1 MSIDFDSG
9 ALAIQ
14 HEEEVYDQEDYER
27 EQELHQLLTD
37 LPDDMLED
45 SRDISS
51 PELNYS
57 GCSANSGTGR
67 VQQTWEQK
75 QDWSRH
81 QEVSSNPGAKDA
93 CFTTDYTLHNG
104 HNGEYDDHY
113 GCDQYQT
120 DYMYNQEDEQV
131 KEHEPQ
137 VDNELQHNRWSDSH
151 KLEEHQCTYEKG
163 GYSFPHANSNEAP
176 GENCMNG
183 DSYESDYYHL
193 PNSYLQAGGYNN
205 GICKS
210 NGQNGFGN
218 HLGKIPDYHPNQRV
232 LQHFIAPEHAATETP
247 DSYKVKYN
255 PYPAAHPPRGNFNPD
270 ETKEAD
276 KGFDQMQKDFLNT
289 GESSA
294 EAHQF
299 AQLQI
304 LYNARGRQL
313 DELQQKLEE
322 RARDIRYLN
331 HQLAIVKGEKDGL
344 ALRSQNSQTL
354 LQDAKE
360 LEVKLQGEI
369 KALEAKVQGLTI
381 SEEESMK
388 NMKIA
393 EAAMDSM
400 QQQMLE
406 LRRSESLTRAREQ
419 HDNVIGVLKQ
429 KHDETILAMQ
439 QKLDAACSALEEQKD
454 NCKRLEEQV
463 KQLERQQE
471 EAKLEK
477 AEIINGLTKSLEA
490 SQLQCR
496 ELLQTGSMQEIT
508 QLRIKLQQVQSAKK
522 ISDSMNKALQEE
534 MTDFKEQISLYE
546 SAAKI
551 DAFIKETP
559 DQTEALL
566 TDSYVDL
573 GIKKGNWKVPR
584 FQSTVRREDSDKMS
598 KDEVILDLKVEL
610 ERSLSII
617 KTKRQQLIQL
627 QNEAKER
634 QKQIAELKE
643 QLENTEKTARNHE
656 VRACALEKQLEALG
670 PYSSTSEKALREE
683 IERLQSGKQVL
694 FEKIEEGQQQIEKL
708 TGSEKQFKE
717 ANQELYSEMRQMI
730 QEFNQNKQ
738 EAIERCERI
747 YQQHHEDSK
756 YRLQQELHEQ
766 HELEKAQLI
775 QLYEEQITQ
784 LTTKLDQLNKEMSG
798 VQECYITICKDKDSL
813 ESRLKEEMAHIL
825 RTTELEVKDQAIQAV
840 EGEWQFNRDRTI
852 EEIKRKYSPEK
863 KQNCQNDQT
872 CQTKLS
878 SDTEI
883 YTRQELETRLASQQL
898 MLEQQS
904 QEQRIRAVGEAL
916 KQLELTL
923 EKDHEENVAKQV
935 EMAVTKARKHW
946 LQELTSLPEYRN
958 HLQTEKEKWE
968 SEHEQDA
975 AKQIS
980 MIFKAN
986 EDKWKKHS
994 VKESEQAGSSVK
1006 ISELQEKILALEHEL
1021 DLVKEKDAAFTK
1033 AELAK
1038 ARAQWNK
1045 EKSEEI
1051 NRIQELNEKDY
1062 QVFLA
1067 EHRNKLNEILKK
1079 TKEDF
1084 IQQRNELLAQKE
1096 SELNQHFLKKQNEWS
1111 AQQAEKI
1118 HLERQRCECEIIAE
1132 LEHLVSEIPEHLI
1145 VESETQCFRMK
1156 GYSNTFRNS
1165 TNASLDYVN
1174 DCLHKACRKMVEK
1187 ILQTINEKES
1197 KLDLQDALQESKRQ
1211 HEEYK
1216 SEKEAQLRKFILS
1229 ELQLRQK
1236 LERLENSLGQETKT
1250 KDDPGFEKN
1259 NLKPGHWQCG
1269 ENCRLQI
1276 QALQQESQH
1285 LKKKLEKAC
1294 KQLQLTVREHKT
1306 KEQHFKEEHEASVK
1320 LMQKANDDLVRR
1332 LKEESTGSKMN
1343 VRLQENCDFGKTDK
1357 NSSAKGLE
1365 EIRHQYLRAVD
1376 KIRGDML
1383 CYIHESKERA
1393 AKMIRTEVLK
1403 ERQQT
1408 ARKMRK
1414 YYLTCL
1420 QQLLADSGKNEGA
1433 EKRIMSAASKLAA
1446 MAKALE
1452 TPLPNRNRNKTEI
1465 TNDHPGGKHSDQTPG
1480 IPKKNRLPNEADCN
1494 QVNHIESQSSS
1505 EKQARKCLKPGAPN
1519 TINKEF
1525 VPHHFNKV
1533 LSLATVQNGTS
1544 GEELFTKRNQGDACA
1559 VDRNPGLSEFQNTTF
1574 KTKDGHQM
1582 NGAVVTNVQKP
1593 KLHKAASVSHHYDLA
1608 SYHPQ
1613 MSLSKAHMFS
1623 SIDSLSDGSELH
1635 LTHESQSLIPKTKHL
1650 HYSSEEHL
1658 SFKNLAGVS
1667 LNVHET
1673 PERDESGCLT
1683 SIEDKGLYTLESL
1696 DFWKTEGILCQP
1708 HSSTTNVR
1716 VELGANALALPGGH
1730 LLHKTVSLSRDTPRM
1745 PTSIESLSSEVS
1757 SLSDGEGTR
1766 FSAMTT
1772 QVKSAQHTDIIQNLA
1787 QGSRTVHSGEQLIT
1801 RPQKYLCNTESAL
1814 DSRTAKLA
1822 KSDCGKQHIPKRCTS
1837 HLISNLHVRQ
1847 QDSGFDSPFFDF
1859 H

>member
-57 GCSANSGTGR
+57 GCSANSG
-67 VQQTWEQK
+67 
-75 QDWSRH
+75 
-81 QEVSSNPGAKDA
+81 
-93 CFTTDYTLHNG
+93 
-104 HNGEYDDHY
+104 
-113 GCDQYQT
+113 
-120 DYMYNQEDEQV
+120 
-131 KEHEPQ
+131 
-137 VDNELQHNRWSDSH
+137 
-151 KLEEHQCTYEKG
+151 
-163 GYSFPHANSNEAP
+163 
-176 GENCMNG
+176 
-183 DSYESDYYHL
+183 
-193 PNSYLQAGGYNN
+193 
-205 GICKS
+205 
-210 NGQNGFGN
+210 
-218 HLGKIPDYHPNQRV
+218 
-232 LQHFIAPEHAATETP
+232 
-247 DSYKVKYN
+247 
-255 PYPAAHPPRGNFNPD
+255 
-270 ETKEAD
+270 
-276 KGFDQMQKDFLNT
+276 
-289 GESSA
+289 SA

-573 GIKKGNWKVPR
+573 GIKKGNWKV
-584 FQSTVRREDSDKMS
+584 TVRREDSDKMS

-656 VRACALEKQLEALG
+656 VC
-670 PYSSTSEKALREE
+670 
-683 IERLQSGKQVL
+683 
-694 FEKIEEGQQQIEKL
+694 QQQIEKL

-813 ESRLKEEMAHIL
+813 ESRLKEEM
-825 RTTELEVKDQAIQAV
+825 VKDQAIQAV

-898 MLEQQS
+898 TLEQQS

-1096 SELNQHFLKKQNEWS
+1096 SELNQYFLKKQNEWS

-1187 ILQTINEKES
+1187 ILQTINEKYKGFFFKKS
-1197 KLDLQDALQESKRQ
+1197 VALYICFS
-1211 HEEYK
+1211 
-1216 SEKEAQLRKFILS
+1216 I
-1229 ELQLRQK
+1229 
-1236 LERLENSLGQETKT
+1236 
-1250 KDDPGFEKN
+1250 
-1259 NLKPGHWQCG
+1259 
-1269 ENCRLQI
+1269 
-1276 QALQQESQH
+1276 
-1285 LKKKLEKAC
+1285 
-1294 KQLQLTVREHKT
+1294 
-1306 KEQHFKEEHEASVK
+1306 
-1320 LMQKANDDLVRR
+1320 
-1332 LKEESTGSKMN
+1332 
-1343 VRLQENCDFGKTDK
+1343 RLQENCDFGKTDK